1 MKDLLEVDIA
11 IVGAGPVG
19 SAAALSLANISS
31 SLKIALLDRQPS
43 FALPPDELD
52 LRVFAINSGSRSL
65 LEQLGVWAHIAGRRA
80 CAYQRMYVWDAEGSG
95 HVEFSASELGVDD
108 LGHIVEAGIIQ
119 GGLDELISKTANIDL
134 LRPAEI
140 EHLTVDETT
149 AEMVLKNG
157 QVIRTGLLIAA
168 DGARSMLRQQAGIP
182 VIEDDCE
189 HQAVVANVKLEK
201 AHENC
206 AWQIFRPTGPL
217 AFLPLVSPDPDSE
230 SADRLC
236 SIVWTLDNVVAEL
249 VMELTNEAFEDRLQK
264 AVESR
269 FGKVELVSDR
279 VSFPLVQRHA
289 TVYSQKVM
297 ALLGDAAHNVHP
309 LAGLGANLG
318 FQDVWVLR
326 QELER
331 AHRRAI
337 PLGHPQILARY
348 QRQRRLDNQLTLKTM
363 ELFRDT
369 FADHGIW
376 LNAIRNMGFKV
387 FNEFSPVKRFIARH
401 ALMSKNLAQSQSP
414 ETHS

>member
-1 MKDLLEVDIA
+1 MTEPLEVDIA

-19 SAAALSLANISS
+19 SAAALSLAKISS
-31 SLKIALLDRQPS
+31 SLKIALLDREPS
-43 FALPPDELD
+43 LVLPPDELD
-52 LRVFAINSGSRSL
+52 LRVVAINSGSRSL
-65 LEQLGVWAHIAGRRA
+65 LEQLGVWAHIADRRA

-95 HVEFSASELGVDD
+95 HVEFTASELDVDD

-119 GGLDELISKTANIDL
+119 EGLDDLISKTVNIDL
-134 LRPAEI
+134 LRPVEI
-140 EHLTVDETT
+140 DQLTVDETT

-157 QVIRTGLLIAA
+157 QIIRAGLLVAA
-168 DGARSMLRQQAGIP
+168 DGARSMLRRHAGIP
-182 VIEDDCE
+182 VIEDDCQQ
-189 HQAVVANVKLEK
+189 QALVANVKLEK
-201 AHENC
+201 SHENC

-217 AFLPLVSPDPDSE
+217 AFLPLISPDPASE
-230 SADRLC
+230 SADCFC
-236 SIVWTLDNVVAEL
+236 SIVWTLDIAVAEQ
-249 VMELTNEAFEDRLQK
+249 VMALENEAFEERLKK

-279 VSFPLVQRHA
+279 LSFPLVQRHA
-289 TVYSQKVM
+289 TTYLQKAMV
-297 ALLGDAAHNVHP
+297 LLGDAAHNVHP

-318 FQDVWVLR
+318 FQDIWALR

-331 AHRRAI
+331 AHARAI

-348 QRQRRLDNQLTLKTM
+348 QRQRWMENQLTLKTM
-363 ELFRDT
+363 GLLRDS

-387 FNEFSPVKRFIARH
+387 FNGFLPIKRFIARH
-401 ALMSKNLAQSQSP
+401 ALMPKKRALSQSF